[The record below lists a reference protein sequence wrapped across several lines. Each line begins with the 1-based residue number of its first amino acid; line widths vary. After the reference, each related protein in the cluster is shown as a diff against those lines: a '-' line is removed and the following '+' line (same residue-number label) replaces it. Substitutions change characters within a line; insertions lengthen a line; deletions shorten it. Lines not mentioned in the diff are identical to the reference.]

1 VTGRPAFPFT
11 AVVGADE
18 AKTALLLAAADRHL
32 GGVLLRGDKGAAKS
46 TLARGLARLLPGDAP
61 FVELPLGAT
70 EERVVGSL
78 DLGAALAGGEL
89 RFQPGLLAEAHG
101 GVLYVDEV
109 NLLADHLVDVLL
121 DAAASGIN
129 RVERDGVSHEHPAR
143 FVLIGSMNPEEG
155 DLRPQLLDRFGL
167 AVEVRNPLDIGARTK
182 VVRRRHAYDA
192 DPDAFCATWAT
203 EEARERDRLAAWRPA
218 AIDDALLEQVSAV
231 CVAAGA
237 ESMRADIVLARAAA
251 AHAGWRGA
259 PGTEL
264 DDVRAVAHLVL
275 AHRQRRDPFG
285 DHARDPVDEA
295 LDAIDGA
302 TPDDGDSEPADET
315 RATGDVHTADDER
328 AGGEAPPPP
337 TTTPPAEPVAVAP
350 IAVPHRRGPGNGG
363 RRSVTETDRGRTVG
377 AREPAGSVT
386 SVAVVPTLY
395 AAARRRAGGPD
406 GSGGGHSVAVTSVD
420 LREPVRRA
428 RTGNLLVVAVDA
440 SGSMGADDRM
450 AAVKGALLGLLVDAY
465 QRRDR
470 VALVTFAGDSAHVAL
485 RPTGSIEVARRRL
498 EQIPTGGRTPLA
510 EGIETAAELA
520 TRSATVELRPL
531 LVLVTDGR
539 ATSGDDAW
547 TRALVAAERVARRDL
562 PSVVVDVESAA
573 GGALGLA
580 AELARA
586 MGATHLPLPTLTAGR
601 LESTLRSLT

>member
-1 VTGRPAFPFT
+1 VTARPAFPLT

-78 DLGAALAGGEL
+78 DIGAALTGGEV
-89 RFQPGLLAEAHG
+89 RFQPGLLAQAHG

-167 AVEVRNPLDIGARTK
+167 AVEVRNPLDIVARAE

-218 AIDDALLEQVSAV
+218 AIDDALLEQVSAL
-231 CVAAGA
+231 CVTAGA

-259 PGTEL
+259 LATAA

-275 AHRQRRDPFG
+275 AHRQRRDPFD
-285 DHARDPVDEA
+285 DHARGPVDDA
-295 LDAIDGA
+295 LDALDDPGA
-302 TPDDGDSEPADET
+302 ADN
-315 RATGDVHTADDER
+315 DER
-328 AGGEAPPPP
+328 DNERASGEAPPPP

-350 IAVPHRRGPGNGG
+350 IAAPHRRGPSNGG

-377 AREPAGSVT
+377 ARQPAGSIT
-386 SVAVVPTLY
+386 SVAVVPTLH
-395 AAARRRAGGPD
+395 AAARRRVGGPN
-406 GSGGGHSVAVTSVD
+406 GSGGGEAVAVTSVD

-428 RTGNLLVVAVDA
+428 RTGNLLVVSVDA

-470 VALVTFAGDSAHVAL
+470 VALVTFAGDSALVAL

-547 TRALVAAERVARRDL
+547 ARALVAAERVARRDL
-562 PSVVVDVESAA
+562 PSVVVDVESAG